1 MNQGPIDAISRVR
14 VYSRNTSAPRE
25 TLVTPA
31 GRNSTRPTTSPFFA
45 TLMHVCR
52 IPRCT
57 HRAAFAAVKPLVRTR
72 QITSPSAVPNMAAAT
87 ATPIQDYI
95 DRHGLQKKVEDVLN
109 SCVKE
114 KPADPLAFMVC
125 SPG

>member
-1 MNQGPIDAISRVR
+1 MR
-14 VYSRNTSAPRE
+14 VYQ
-25 TLVTPA
+25 
-31 GRNSTRPTTSPFFA
+31 STRYTQKRFCPTKPS
-45 TLMHVCR
+45 LYR
-52 IPRCT
+52 
-57 HRAAFAAVKPLVRTR
+57 RA
-72 QITSPSAVPNMAAAT
+72 QITMAT

-125 SPG
+125 STWGSPAWQWRTPERVYSARKGRLMLFIGIGPFRRPGHAAKGPGVGCPGKAFQP